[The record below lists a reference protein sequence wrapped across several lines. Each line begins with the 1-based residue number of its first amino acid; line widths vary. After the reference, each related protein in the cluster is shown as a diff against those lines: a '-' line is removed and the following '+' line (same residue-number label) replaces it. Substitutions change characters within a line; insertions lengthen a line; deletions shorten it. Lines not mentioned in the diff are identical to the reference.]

1 MNACIKPLHIPDI
14 EPQIPDHWSWKRL
27 DEISEGIFDCPHST
41 PKYTDKGPYVI
52 RSQDV
57 RSGVINLQEVAHVS
71 DETYAER
78 ISRAEPKAGDLV
90 YSREG
95 TYFGIA
101 AEVPTDVQM
110 CLGQRMVLI
119 RPDHRAIEHKY
130 LRYWLNSK
138 ALSSYISGFRDGT
151 VAERLNLPTIR
162 GLPIPVARFEEQKSI
177 AEILSSLDEK
187 IELNRK
193 QNRTLE
199 AIAQALF
206 KRWFVEFEFPDENG
220 RPYKSSGGA
229 MQPSELGEIPVGWE
243 VKPLSDV
250 TTYLSRGITPAY
262 VEEGGVMVL
271 NQRCV
276 RDGWI
281 NTEQARQHDAE
292 ARKIDGRELRAGDVL
307 VNSTGMGTL
316 GRVAH
321 AVVVDDKVV
330 VDSHITVVR
339 ADSSHV
345 PPEYLGVFLRLKE
358 REIEHMA
365 EGSTGQ
371 TELSRAKLGELAV
384 VVPDDEVLRLFSEVV
399 ADLNSKRALNWKESN
414 SLALARDTLL
424 PKLMSGELRVKEAA
438 GLAEAMA

>member
-1 MNACIKPLHIPDI
+1 MSDMGWI
-14 EPQIPDHWSWKRL
+14 ETTLGQVVRL
-27 DEISEGIFDCPHST
+27 QRGHDLPETERVNGIVPVMGSFGRTGWH
-41 PKYTDKGPYVI
+41 DKVKQVGPGVTI
-52 RSQDV
+52 G
-57 RSGVINLQEVAHVS
+57 RSGGSIGVVS
-71 DETYAER
+71 YVEQDYWPLNTALY
-78 ISRAEPKAGDLV
+78 V
-90 YSREG
+90 
-95 TYFGIA
+95 
-101 AEVPTDVQM
+101 TDF
-110 CLGQRMVLI
+110 LGNDPRFC
-119 RPDHRAIEHKY
+119 Y
-130 LRYWLNSK
+130 YWLGTLGLANFNSGS
-138 ALSSYISGFRDGT
+138 AQPS
-151 VAERLNLPTIR
+151 LNRNHIYEIDVNVP
-162 GLPIPVARFEEQKSI
+162 PILEQQSI

-243 VKPLSDV
+243 VKLLSDV
-250 TTYLSRGITPAY
+250 TIYLSRGITPAY

-281 NTEQARQHDAE
+281 NTEPARRHDVE
-292 ARKIDGRELRAGDVL
+292 TRKIEGRELKAGDVL

-316 GRVAH
+316 GRVAQ
-321 AVVVDDKVV
+321 ALALDSATV

-339 ADSSHV
+339 AEPSQVSS
-345 PPEYLGVFLRLKE
+345 EYLGVCLRLKE

-371 TELSRAKLGELAV
+371 TELSRAKLGELPV
-384 VVPDDEVLRLFSEVV
+384 IVPDDGVLRLFTEVV
-399 ADLNSKRALNWKESN
+399 ADLNSKRALNWGESL
-414 SLALARDTLL
+414 SLTLARDTLL
-424 PKLMSGELRVKEAA
+424 PKLMSGEFRVA
-438 GLAEAMA
+438 